1 MRALLLSSAILAL
14 WACSPPASSPDAG
27 SGEAAPSTSAA
38 APTPASGEELRL
50 GRWKKTITV
59 MGRTTTEVECVTTAD
74 LEQFATQPNSQC
86 TSADGF
92 QRTAE
97 GLVYEAACTGEDG
110 GGNIRTVM
118 NGDMQSHYVA
128 DVTMA
133 GAGMADGMQI
143 RVEGAYEGAC
153 RGDE

>member
-1 MRALLLSSAILAL
+1 
-14 WACSPPASSPDAG
+14 
-27 SGEAAPSTSAA
+27 
-38 APTPASGEELRL
+38 
-50 GRWKKTITV
+50 